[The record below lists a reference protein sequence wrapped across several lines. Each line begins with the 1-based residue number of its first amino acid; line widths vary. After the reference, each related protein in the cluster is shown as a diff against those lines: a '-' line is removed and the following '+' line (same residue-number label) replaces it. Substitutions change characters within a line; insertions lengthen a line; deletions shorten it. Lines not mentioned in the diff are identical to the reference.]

1 MHILVVDDDPLAAEM
16 IAAIIEGMDMT
27 PLIADNGMD
36 ALEKLEA
43 TPDIRLIISDMNM
56 PLLSGL
62 ELFEL
67 LRQQHNQCP
76 FILLT
81 GDDPT
86 PLHQQQ
92 PAITACLLKDFS
104 LDETLPDII
113 HQALNATGT
122 P

>member
-27 PLIADNGMD
+27 PIIADNGMD

-67 LRQQHNQCP
+67 LHQQDNQRP

-81 GDDPT
+81 GDEPA

>member
-56 PLLSGL
+56 PRLSGL

-67 LRQQHNQCP
+67 LRQQHNQRP

-81 GDDPT
+81 GDDPA
-86 PLHQQQ
+86 PLYQQQ